1 MDALGGDLIKKNSH
15 VVIKPNLL
23 APAPPDK
30 AIVTHPLVI
39 RAAAEYVLEKGAKP
53 QISDSS
59 AMGSF
64 QKCSQRA
71 E

>member
-1 MDALGGDLIKKNSH
+1 MSIVIIKKSTYNYDILRPRVFEIMDALGGDLIKKNSH

-39 RAAAEYVLEKGAKP
+39 RAA
-53 QISDSS
+53 
-59 AMGSF
+59 
-64 QKCSQRA
+64 
-71 E
+71 